1 MEHAADRVRGGAVGG
16 AAGECRM
23 RAPQG
28 ETSAA
33 ERDCSAEE
41 STVFLS
47 FLSCEDVGG
56 AFSFGPGKHSDHADA

>member
-1 MEHAADRVRGGAVGG
+1 MERAADRARGGIVGG
-16 AAGECRM
+16 AAGGCRM

-33 ERDCSAEE
+33 ERDCSCGE

-47 FLSCEDVGG
+47 FKEAGG
-56 AFSFGPGKHSDHADA
+56 AFSFGPGKHSDYADA